1 MGSTSAENSGTGST
15 GNAGDGFAQNTGN
28 GENSTSGVGR
38 RALIKRSAA
47 LGLVSVPAM
56 SFLSACAS
64 GGGDDNSGENKGETS
79 ASNPF
84 GVKEGSK
91 LDVVIF
97 KGGYGDDY
105 AKAWEAAF
113 KKEWGVTSVHTGTQE
128 ITGKL
133 QPRFNAGNPPDIV
146 DDSGNQQ
153 IPIDVL
159 AKNGQL
165 LDLAEVLDAPSVD
178 DPGKKVRDTLI
189 PGTLDAGMQEGK
201 VVALNYIYTV
211 WGLWYSGKLF
221 QEKGWEAPKTW
232 DDFLAV
238 CKDAKAQGI
247 GGLAHQGKYP
257 YYINVAIM
265 DLIAKKGGLDAMKA
279 IDNLEPDAFAGS
291 DAAQEAVEAV
301 YEVVE
306 KGYLM
311 PGTNGLTHTESQTR
325 WNQYKAA
332 FITSGSWLE
341 NEQLKTTPE
350 DFDMK
355 FLPMP
360 LLPDSA
366 LPFEAIRAGS
376 GEPFIIPSKAGNLP
390 AAKEFMRR
398 MLSKEWSTLFAKEA
412 NSLTILKDGVD
423 PDVRLRPG
431 TQSTVEASRA
441 AGDNTFRYLYTE
453 WYSEMNAAIENAS
466 NELMAKRI
474 QPKEWLKRAQ
484 AAVDKQ
490 AKDPDSKK
498 NHRD

>member
-1 MGSTSAENSGTGST
+1 MGSTSADGH
-15 GNAGDGFAQNTGN
+15 GD
-28 GENSTSGVGR
+28 GVGR
-38 RALIKRSAA
+38 RDLIKRSATI
-47 LGLVSVPAM
+47 GLAAVPATG
-56 SFLSACAS
+56 FLSACAS
-64 GGGDDNSGENKGETS
+64 GGGDESSDDNTKGTTS
-79 ASNPF
+79 KENPF
-84 GVKEGSK
+84 GAAKGSK

-105 AKAWEAAF
+105 AKAWEADF
-113 KKEWGVTSVHTGTQE
+113 QKKLGITSTHTGTQE

-146 DDSGNQQ
+146 DDSGAQQ
-153 IPIDVL
+153 IKPDVL
-159 AKNGQL
+159 YKNGQL
-165 LDLAEVLDAPSVD
+165 LDLADVLDAPAVD
-178 DPGKKVRDTLI
+178 DPSKKVRDLII
-189 PGTLDAGMQEGK
+189 PGTLDAGLQEGK
-201 VVALNYIYTV
+201 IVALNYIYTV

-221 QEKGWEAPKTW
+221 KEKGWEEPKTW

-238 CKDAKAQGI
+238 CQDAKKQGI

-279 IDNLEPDAFAGS
+279 IDNLDPKAFVGS
-291 DAAQEAVEAV
+291 DAAQAGVEAI

-306 KGYLM
+306 KGLLM

-332 FITSGSWLE
+332 FITCGSWLE
-341 NEQLKTTPE
+341 NEQLKQTPA

-355 FLPMP
+355 FMPMP
-360 LLPDSA
+360 LLPGSA
-366 LPFEAIRAGS
+366 LPFQAIRAGS
-376 GEPFIIPSKAGNLP
+376 GEPFIIPSKAKNLP

-423 PDVRLRPG
+423 PSVKLRPG
-431 TQSTVEASRA
+431 TQSTVEASKA
-441 AGDNTFRYLYTE
+441 AGDDTFRYLYTE
-453 WYSEMNAAIENAS
+453 WYSEMGAAIEAAS

-490 AKDPDSKK
+490 AKDPASKK

>member
-1 MGSTSAENSGTGST
+1 MGSTSAQNPENGGTT
-15 GNAGDGFAQNTGN
+15 A
-28 GENSTSGVGR
+28 GVGR
-38 RALIKRSAA
+38 RDLIKRSAA
-47 LGLVSVPAM
+47 LGLISVPTM

-64 GGGDDNSGENKGETS
+64 GGGDDSSNDSEGKTS
-79 ASNPF
+79 KSNPF
-84 GVKEGSK
+84 GVKDGSK

-105 AKAWEAAF
+105 AKAWEASF
-113 KKEWGVTSVHTGTQE
+113 KKKWGVTSVHTGTQE

-146 DDSGNQQ
+146 DDSGAQQ

-159 AKNGQL
+159 YKNGQL
-165 LDLAEVLDAPSVD
+165 VDLAEVLDAPSVD

-189 PGTLDAGMQEGK
+189 PGTLDAGMQGGK

-221 QEKGWEAPKTW
+221 KEKGWTAPKTW
-232 DDFLAV
+232 DEFLAI
-238 CKDAKAQGI
+238 CKEAKADGI

-265 DLIAKKGGLDAMKA
+265 DLIAKTGGLDAMKA
-279 IDNLEPDAFAGS
+279 IDNLEPNAFVGS
-291 DAAQEAVEAV
+291 DAATAAVEAI

-341 NEQLKTTPE
+341 NEQLKTTPD

-360 LLPDSA
+360 LLPDSK

-376 GEPFIIPSKAGNLP
+376 GEPFIIPSKAKNL
-390 AAKEFMRR
+390 AGAKEFMRM

-423 PDVRLRPG
+423 SGVQLRPG
-431 TQSTVEASRA
+431 TQSTVEASKA
-441 AGDNTFRYLYTE
+441 AGTNTFRYLYTE
-453 WYSEMNAAIENAS
+453 WYSEMGTAIENAS

-490 AKDPDSKK
+490 AKDPESKK

>member
-1 MGSTSAENSGTGST
+1 MGSTSAENSNKGS
-15 GNAGDGFAQNTGN
+15 
-28 GENSTSGVGR
+28 VGR
-38 RALIKRSAA
+38 RDLIKRSAA
-47 LGLVSVPAM
+47 LGLISVPTM
-56 SFLSACAS
+56 SVLSACAS
-64 GGGDDNSGENKGETS
+64 GGGDDSSDSDTGGKTS
-79 ASNPF
+79 KSNPF
-84 GVKEGSK
+84 GVKDGSK

-105 AKAWEAAF
+105 AKAWEASF
-113 KKEWGVTSVHTGTQE
+113 KKKWSVTSVHTGTQE

-146 DDSGNQQ
+146 DDSGAQQ

-159 AKNGQL
+159 YKNGQL
-165 LDLAEVLDAPSVD
+165 LDLAVVLDAPSID
-178 DPGKKVRDTLI
+178 DPSKKVRDTLI
-189 PGTLDAGMQEGK
+189 PGTLDAGMQGGK

-221 QEKGWEAPKTW
+221 KEKGWTEPKTW
-232 DDFLAV
+232 DEFLAI
-238 CKDAKAQGI
+238 CKDAKSQGI

-265 DLIAKKGGLDAMKA
+265 DLIAKTGGLEAMKA
-279 IDNLEPDAFAGS
+279 IDNLEPNAFVGS
-291 DAAQEAVEAV
+291 DAAKAAVEAI

-325 WNQYKAA
+325 WNQYKAV

-341 NEQLKTTPE
+341 NEQLKTTPS

-360 LLPDSA
+360 LLPGSK
-366 LPFEAIRAGS
+366 LPFQAIRAGS
-376 GEPFIIPSKAGNLP
+376 GEPFIIPAKAKNLP
-390 AAKEFMRR
+390 AAKEFVRM
-398 MLSKEWSTLFAKEA
+398 MLSKEWSTTFAKEA
-412 NSLTILKDGVD
+412 NSLTIVKDGVD
-423 PDVRLRPG
+423 TGVQLRPG
-431 TQSTVEASRA
+431 TQSTVEASKA
-441 AGDNTFRYLYTE
+441 AGDDTFRFLYTE
-453 WYSEMNAAIENAS
+453 WYSEMGTAIENAS

-474 QPKEWLKRAQ
+474 QPAEWLKRAQ

-490 AKDPDSKK
+490 AKDPESKK

>member
-1 MGSTSAENSGTGST
+1 MGSTSAENDSTTGDNGST
-15 GNAGDGFAQNTGN
+15 
-28 GENSTSGVGR
+28 GVGR
-38 RALIKRSAA
+38 RDLIKRSAA
-47 LGLVSVPAM
+47 LGLVAVPSM
-56 SFLSACAS
+56 GILSACAS
-64 GGGDDNSGENKGETS
+64 GGDDESSDDSTKGATS
-79 ASNPF
+79 KDNPF
-84 GVKEGSK
+84 GAAKDSK

-105 AKAWEAAF
+105 AKAWEADF
-113 KKEWGVTSVHTGTQE
+113 QKKLGISSTHTGTQE

-146 DDSGNQQ
+146 DDSGAQQ
-153 IPIDVL
+153 IKVDVL
-159 AKNGQL
+159 YKNGQL
-165 LDLAEVLDAPSVD
+165 LDLAEVLDAPAID
-178 DPGKKVRDTLI
+178 DPSKKVRDLII
-189 PGTLDAGMQEGK
+189 PGTLDAGLQEGK
-201 VVALNYIYTV
+201 IVALNYIYTV

-221 QEKGWEAPKTW
+221 KEKGWEEPKTW
-232 DDFLAV
+232 DDFLAI
-238 CKDAKAQGI
+238 CQDAKKQGI

-265 DLIAKKGGLDAMKA
+265 DMIAKTGGLDAMKA
-279 IDNLEPDAFAGS
+279 IDNLDPKAFVGS
-291 DAAQEAVEAV
+291 DAAKAGVEAI

-306 KGYLM
+306 KGLLM

-341 NEQLKTTPE
+341 NEQLKQTPD

-360 LLPDSA
+360 VLAGSK

-376 GEPFIIPSKAGNLP
+376 GEPFIIPAKAKNL
-390 AAKEFMRR
+390 AGAKEFMRR
-398 MLSKEWSTLFAKEA
+398 MLSKEWSTMFAKEA

-423 PDVRLRPG
+423 PSVQLRPG
-431 TQSTVEASRA
+431 TQSTVEASKA
-441 AGDNTFRYLYTE
+441 AGDNTFRFLYTE
-453 WYSEMNAAIENAS
+453 WYSEMGAAIEAAS

-474 QPKEWLKRAQ
+474 QPAEWLKRAQ

-490 AKDPDSKK
+490 AKDPASKK

>member
-1 MGSTSAENSGTGST
+1 MGSTSAENHGS
-15 GNAGDGFAQNTGN
+15 
-28 GENSTSGVGR
+28 ERSEGVGR
-38 RALIKRSAA
+38 RALIQRSAA
-47 LGLVSVPAM
+47 LGLISVPTM

-64 GGGDDNSGENKGETS
+64 GGGGDDSGDDGGKGKAKTS
-79 ASNPF
+79 KDNPF
-84 GVKEGSK
+84 GVEKGGK

-113 KKEWGVTSVHTGTQE
+113 QKAVGVTSTHTGTQE
-128 ITGKL
+128 IGGKL

-146 DDSGNQQ
+146 DDSGAQQ
-153 IPIDVL
+153 IKIDVL
-159 AKNGQL
+159 YKNDQL
-165 LDLAEVLDAPSVD
+165 LDLAEVLDSPSID
-178 DPGKKVRDTLI
+178 DPSKKVRDTLI
-189 PGTLDAGMQEGK
+189 PGTTDPGLQEGK

-221 QEKGWEAPKTW
+221 KEKGWEEPKTW
-232 DDFLAV
+232 DDFLAIS
-238 CKDAKAQGI
+238 KDAKSQGI

-279 IDNLEPDAFAGS
+279 IDNLDPKAFVGS
-291 DAAQEAVEAV
+291 DAAQAAIEAI

-332 FITSGSWLE
+332 FITCGSWLE
-341 NEQLKTTPE
+341 NEQLKQTPD

-355 FLPMP
+355 FMPMP
-360 LLPDSA
+360 TLAGSA
-366 LPFEAIRAGS
+366 MPFEAIRAGS
-376 GEPFIIPSKAGNLP
+376 GEPYIIPKKAKNLP

-398 MLSKEWSTLFAKEA
+398 MLSKEWSTTFAKEA

-423 PDVRLRPG
+423 AGVQLRPG
-431 TQSTVEASRA
+431 TQSTVEVSKA
-441 AGDNTFRYLYTE
+441 AGDNTFRYLYPE
-453 WYSEMNAAIENAS
+453 WYSEMDASIQAAS

-484 AAVDKQ
+484 AAVDKA
-490 AKDPDSKK
+490 AKDPAAKK

>member
-1 MGSTSAENSGTGST
+1 MGSTSAENSSP
-15 GNAGDGFAQNTGN
+15 
-28 GENSTSGVGR
+28 EGVGR
-38 RALIKRSAA
+38 RDLIKRSAA
-47 LGLVSVPAM
+47 LGLITVPTM

-64 GGGDDNSGENKGETS
+64 GGGDDTSDDKGAGKTS
-79 ASNPF
+79 KDNPF
-84 GVKEGSK
+84 GVKKGGGK
-91 LDVVIF
+91 LDVVVF

-113 KKEWGVTSVHTGTQE
+113 DKKWGTKSAHTGTQE

-133 QPRFNAGNPPDIV
+133 QPRFNGGNPPDIV
-146 DDSGNQQ
+146 DDSGAQQ
-153 IPIDVL
+153 IKLDVL
-159 AKNGQL
+159 YKNGNL
-165 LDLAEVLDAPSVD
+165 LDLAAVLDAPSID
-178 DPGKKVRDTLI
+178 DPSKKVRDTLI
-189 PGTLDAGMQEGK
+189 PGTLDPGLQGGK

-221 QEKGWEAPKTW
+221 KEKGWDVPKTW
-232 DDFLAV
+232 DDFLAI
-238 CKDAKAQGI
+238 CKDAKSQGI

-279 IDNLEPDAFAGS
+279 IDNLDPKAFVGS
-291 DAAQEAVEAV
+291 DAALAAVEAI

-311 PGTNGLTHTESQTR
+311 SGTNGLTHTESQTR

-332 FITSGSWLE
+332 FITCGSWLE
-341 NEQLKTTPE
+341 NEQLKQTPT

-355 FLPMP
+355 FMPMP
-360 LLPDSA
+360 ALPDSA

-376 GEPFIIPSKAGNLP
+376 GEPFIIPAKAANLP
-390 AAKEFMRR
+390 EAKEFMRS
-398 MLSKEWSTLFAKEA
+398 MLSKEWSTVFAQKA
-412 NSLTILKDGVD
+412 NSLTILKDGVSD
-423 PDVRLRPG
+423 GVQLRPG
-431 TQSTVEASRA
+431 TQSTVEASKA
-441 AGDNTFRYLYTE
+441 AGDNTFNYLYPN
-453 WYSEMNAAIENAS
+453 WYSEMDVSIQNAS

-484 AAVDKQ
+484 AAVDKA
-490 AKDPDSKK
+490 AKDPDAKK

>member
-1 MGSTSAENSGTGST
+1 MGSQSAANHGV
-15 GNAGDGFAQNTGN
+15 D
-28 GENSTSGVGR
+28 GVGR
-38 RALIKRSAA
+38 RDLIKRSAA
-47 LGLVSVPAM
+47 LGLLTIPTAG
-56 SFLSACAS
+56 FLSACAS
-64 GGGDDNSGENKGETS
+64 GGGDSSNDGGDQGKTS
-79 ASNPF
+79 KSNPF
-84 GVKEGSK
+84 GVKKGGK

-105 AKAWEAAF
+105 AKAWESDYQ
-113 KKEWGVTSVHTGTQE
+113 KKLGITSTHTGTQE

-146 DDSGNQQ
+146 DDSGAQQ
-153 IPIDVL
+153 IKVDVL
-159 AKNGQL
+159 YKNGQL
-165 LDLAEVLDAPSVD
+165 LDLAAVLDAPSVD
-178 DPGKKVRDTLI
+178 DPAKKVRDMII

-201 VVALNYIYTV
+201 IVALNYIYTV

-221 QEKGWEAPKTW
+221 KEKGWEEPKTW
-232 DDFLAV
+232 ADFLTI
-238 CKDAKAQGI
+238 CQDAKKQGI

-265 DLIAKKGGLDAMKA
+265 DLIAKTGGLDAMKA
-279 IDNLEPDAFAGS
+279 IDNLDPKAFVGS
-291 DAAQEAVEAV
+291 DAAKAGVEAI

-306 KGYLM
+306 KGLLM

-332 FITSGSWLE
+332 FITCGSWLE
-341 NEQLKTTPE
+341 NEQLKQTPA

-355 FLPMP
+355 FMPMP
-360 LLPDSA
+360 LLPGSK

-376 GEPFIIPSKAGNLP
+376 GEPFIIPAKAKNLP
-390 AAKEFMRR
+390 GAKEFMRH

-423 PDVRLRPG
+423 PSVKLRPG
-431 TQSTVEASRA
+431 TQSTVEASKA
-441 AGDNTFRYLYTE
+441 AGDNTFRFLYTE
-453 WYSEMNAAIENAS
+453 WYSEMGAAIEAAS

-474 QPKEWLKRAQ
+474 QPKEWLKRCQ

-490 AKDPDSKK
+490 AKDPASKK

>member
-1 MGSTSAENSGTGST
+1 MGSTAHHGAE
-15 GNAGDGFAQNTGN
+15 
-28 GENSTSGVGR
+28 GVGR
-38 RALIKRSAA
+38 RDLIKRSAA
-47 LGLVSVPAM
+47 LGMVAAPGMGL
-56 SFLSACAS
+56 LSGCAS
-64 GGGDDNSGENKGETS
+64 GGGGDSDEGGDTKGKTS
-79 ASNPF
+79 KDNPF
-84 GVKEGSK
+84 GAKKGSK
-91 LDVVIF
+91 LDVVVF

-105 AKAWEAAF
+105 AKAWEADF
-113 KKEWGVTSVHTGTQE
+113 SKKLGISSTHTGTQE

-146 DDSGNQQ
+146 DDSGAQQ
-153 IPIDVL
+153 IKVDVL
-159 AKNGQL
+159 YKNGQL
-165 LDLAEVLDAPSVD
+165 LDLSEVLDAPSVD
-178 DPGKKVRDTLI
+178 DPAKKVRDTLI
-189 PGTLDAGMQEGK
+189 PGTLDPGMQEGK
-201 VVALNYIYTV
+201 IVALNYIYTV

-221 QEKGWEAPKTW
+221 KDKGWEVPKTW
-232 DDFLAV
+232 DDFLAI
-238 CKDAKAQGI
+238 CKDAKSQGI

-279 IDNLEPDAFAGS
+279 IDNLDPKAFVGS
-291 DAAQEAVEAV
+291 DAAQEAIEAI

-325 WNQYKAA
+325 WNQYKAV

-341 NEQLKTTPE
+341 NEQLKQTPT

-360 LLPDSA
+360 LLSGST

-376 GEPFIIPSKAGNLP
+376 GEPFVIPAKAANRP
-390 AAKEFMRR
+390 AAQEFMRR
-398 MLSKEWSTLFAKEA
+398 MLSKEWSTLFAKQA

-423 PDVRLRPG
+423 PGVRLRPG
-431 TQSTVEASRA
+431 TQSTVEASKA

-453 WYSEMNAAIENAS
+453 WYGEMGTAIEAAS

-474 QPKEWLKRAQ
+474 QPKEWLKRCQ

-490 AKDPDSKK
+490 AKDPASKK

>member
-1 MGSTSAENSGTGST
+1 MGSSSEPTTTEGGTS
-15 GNAGDGFAQNTGN
+15 
-28 GENSTSGVGR
+28 R
-38 RALIKRSAA
+38 RDLIKRSAA
-47 LGLVSVPAM
+47 LGLITVPTM

-64 GGGDDNSGENKGETS
+64 GGGDDDSGGETKGETS
-79 ASNPF
+79 EKNPF
-84 GVKEGSK
+84 GVKKGTK
-91 LDVVIF
+91 LDVVVF

-105 AKAWEAAF
+105 AKAWEASF
-113 KKEWGVTSVHTGTQE
+113 QKKWGVTSTHTGTQE

-146 DDSGNQQ
+146 DDSGAQQ

-159 AKNGQL
+159 HKNGQL

-178 DPGKKVRDTLI
+178 DPSKKVRDTLI
-189 PGTLDAGMQEGK
+189 PGTLDAGMQGGK

-221 QEKGWEAPKTW
+221 EEKGWEAPKTW
-232 DDFLAV
+232 EDFLAI
-238 CKDAKAQGI
+238 CKDAKSQGI

-265 DLIAKKGGLDAMKA
+265 DLIAKTGGLDAMKA
-279 IDNLEPDAFAGS
+279 IDNLEPNAFVGS
-291 DAAQEAVEAV
+291 EAATAAVEAI

-360 LLPDSA
+360 LLPDSK

-376 GEPFIIPSKAGNLP
+376 GEPFIIPAKAKNLP
-390 AAKEFMRR
+390 AAKEFMRM

-412 NSLTILKDGVD
+412 NSLTILADGVD
-423 PDVRLRPG
+423 DSVQLRPG
-431 TQSTVEASRA
+431 TQSTVEASKA

-453 WYSEMNAAIENAS
+453 WYSEMGTAIENAS

-490 AKDPDSKK
+490 AKDPESKK
-498 NHRD
+498 NRRD

>member
-1 MGSTSAENSGTGST
+1 MGSTSADSH
-15 GNAGDGFAQNTGN
+15 GD
-28 GENSTSGVGR
+28 EGVGR
-38 RALIKRSAA
+38 RDLIKRSAA
-47 LGLVSVPAM
+47 LGLVAVPATG
-56 SFLSACAS
+56 FLSACAS
-64 GGGDDNSGENKGETS
+64 GGGDDSSDKSTKGTTS
-79 ASNPF
+79 KDNPF
-84 GVKEGSK
+84 GAAKGSK

-105 AKAWEAAF
+105 AKAWEADF
-113 KKEWGVTSVHTGTQE
+113 QKKLGITSTHTGTQE

-146 DDSGNQQ
+146 DDSGAQQ
-153 IPIDVL
+153 IKVDVL
-159 AKNGQL
+159 YKNGQL
-165 LDLAEVLDAPSVD
+165 LDLAEVLDAPAID
-178 DPGKKVRDTLI
+178 DPSKKVRDLII
-189 PGTLDAGMQEGK
+189 PGTLDAGLQGGK
-201 VVALNYIYTV
+201 IVALNYIYTV

-221 QEKGWEAPKTW
+221 KEKGWEEPKTW

-238 CKDAKAQGI
+238 CQDAKKQGI

-279 IDNLEPDAFAGS
+279 IDNLDPKAFVGS
-291 DAAQEAVEAV
+291 DAAQAGVEAI

-306 KGYLM
+306 KGLLM

-332 FITSGSWLE
+332 FITCGSWLE
-341 NEQLKTTPE
+341 NEQLKQTPA

-355 FLPMP
+355 FMPMP
-360 LLPDSA
+360 LLPGSA

-376 GEPFIIPSKAGNLP
+376 GEPFIIPAKAKNLP
-390 AAKEFMRR
+390 GAKEFMRR
-398 MLSKEWSTLFAKEA
+398 MLSKEWSTTFAKEA

-423 PDVRLRPG
+423 PSVKLRPG
-431 TQSTVEASRA
+431 TQSTVEASKA
-441 AGDNTFRYLYTE
+441 AGGNTFRYLYTE
-453 WYSEMNAAIENAS
+453 WYSEMGAAIEAAS

-490 AKDPDSKK
+490 AKDPASKK

>member
-1 MGSTSAENSGTGST
+1 MGSTSNHDAE
-15 GNAGDGFAQNTGN
+15 
-28 GENSTSGVGR
+28 GVGR
-38 RALIKRSAA
+38 RDLIKRSAA
-47 LGLVSVPAM
+47 LGLVATPAM
-56 SFLSACAS
+56 GLLSACAS
-64 GGGDDNSGENKGETS
+64 GGGSDGSGDGNTKGQTS
-79 ASNPF
+79 KDNPF
-84 GVKEGSK
+84 GAKKGSK
-91 LDVVIF
+91 LDVVVF

-105 AKAWEAAF
+105 AKAWEADF
-113 KKEWGVTSVHTGTQE
+113 GKKLGVTSTHTGTQE

-146 DDSGNQQ
+146 DDSGAQQ
-153 IPIDVL
+153 IKVDVL
-159 AKNGQL
+159 YKNGQL

-178 DPGKKVRDTLI
+178 DPAKKVRDTLI
-189 PGTLDAGMQEGK
+189 PGTLDPGMQEGK

-221 QEKGWEAPKTW
+221 KDKGWEEPKTW
-232 DDFLAV
+232 DDFLAI
-238 CKDAKAQGI
+238 CKDAKSQGI
-247 GGLAHQGKYP
+247 GGLAHQGKFP

-279 IDNLEPDAFAGS
+279 IDNLDPKAFVGS
-291 DAAQEAVEAV
+291 DAAQAAVEAV

-332 FITSGSWLE
+332 FITCGSWLE
-341 NEQLKTTPE
+341 NEQLKQTPT

-360 LLPDSA
+360 LLSGSK

-376 GEPFIIPSKAGNLP
+376 GEPFIIPAKAHNLP

-398 MLSKEWSTLFAKEA
+398 MLSKEWSTLFAKQA
-412 NSLTILKDGVD
+412 NSLTILKDGVA
-423 PDVRLRPG
+423 PGVRLRPG
-431 TQSTVEASRA
+431 TQSTVEASKA
-441 AGDNTFRYLYTE
+441 AGGNTFRYLYTE
-453 WYSEMNAAIENAS
+453 WYSEMGAAIEAAS

-474 QPKEWLKRAQ
+474 QPKEWLKRCQ

-490 AKDPDSKK
+490 AKDPASKK